1 MDEIVDI
8 MIRIIVIAIFS
19 VLGSRYPGI
28 LIFKIK
34 PQSRYYLYLKDKG
47 IDIWGWLSTC
57 CPHHINSKR
66 WRSNSNPCLPLST
79 DNIFIISPSFF
90 KGDPVCRLYA
100 SENLKNYINI
110 LNVKTPVSGE
120 RNQVNKIK
128 IKSNI

>member
-1 MDEIVDI
+1 
-8 MIRIIVIAIFS
+8 MITIIVVAICA

-28 LIFKIK
+28 LILKIK

-47 IDIWGWLSTC
+47 IDVWGWLSTC
-57 CPHHINSKR
+57 RPHHINSKR
-66 WRSNSNPCLPLST
+66 WRNNSNPCVPLST
-79 DNIFIISPSFF
+79 DNIFIISPDFF

-110 LNVKTPVSGE
+110 LNVKTAVSGE
-120 RNQVNKIK
+120 RTQVNKIK